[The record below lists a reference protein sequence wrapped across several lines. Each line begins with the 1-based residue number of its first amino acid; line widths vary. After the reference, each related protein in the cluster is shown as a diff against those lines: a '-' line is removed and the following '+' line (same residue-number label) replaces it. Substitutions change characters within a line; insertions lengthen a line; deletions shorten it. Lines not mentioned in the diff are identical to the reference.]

1 MKNDQSFE
9 INHAADLEKLG
20 KMVSEA
26 IEYHDDKDYD
36 STRDMLLE
44 LHNQIYPNACRRLT
58 PEETE
63 AYYAEAR
70 KEPAVGYEAQGYRP
84 LMLDEADIPDPQAD
98 TSLDLL
104 HQVIDQILEGEK
116 EPAAFLEALE
126 MTWKIAHDCSS
137 VIEKVDAII
146 NQNIALK
153 QQNHQLTGLLN
164 MQAQDDPTGRA

>member
-84 LMLDEADIPDPQAD
+84 LMLDEADIPVHPRFAGMNGPPG
-98 TSLDLL
+98 DLL
-104 HQVIDQILEGEK
+104 VHPRKAGMNHPVDQTQKLAG
-116 EPAAFLEALE
+116 
-126 MTWKIAHDCSS
+126 HR
-137 VIEKVDAII
+137 
-146 NQNIALK
+146 
-153 QQNHQLTGLLN
+153 G
-164 MQAQDDPTGRA
+164 GRSPGRHKLRPVASGY

>member
-1 MKNDQSFE
+1 MQNDQRFA
-9 INHAADLEKLG
+9 INHAVDLQDLG
-20 KMVSEA
+20 KRIEEA
-26 IEYHDDKDYD
+26 IDYHEDKDYD
-36 STRDMLLE
+36 STRDALLE
-44 LHNQIYPNACRRLT
+44 LHHQIYPNACRMLT
-58 PEETE
+58 PEEAE

-84 LMLDEADIPDPQAD
+84 LMLDEADVPDPQSD
-98 TSLDLL
+98 SSIDKL
-104 HQVIDQILEGEK
+104 HRVIDQILEGEK
-116 EPAAFLEALE
+116 EPDAFLEVLE

-153 QQNHQLTGLLN
+153 LQNQQLIGLLN